1 MVKQETLTKAMQW
14 LANGQTGQSSKAMMI
29 NLLSSQSIKGASDH
43 PWDPSDFRRC
53 LLLLQAVPEFKEQLI
68 LMAGVSDTWAG
79 LVERWDEIEQM
90 LLSECF
96 SSSDYRFTNA
106 PKTYALM
113 KQVIKGQS
121 DEK

>member
-1 MVKQETLTKAMQW
+1 MVKQETLIKAMQW

-29 NLLSSQSIKGASDH
+29 NLLCNQRIKGASDH

-53 LLLLQAVPEFKEQLI
+53 LLLLKTVPEFKEKI
-68 LMAGVSDTWAG
+68 SLMADVSETWARI
-79 LVERWDEIEQM
+79 VNHWDEIEQV

-96 SSSDYRFTNA
+96 SSSDYRFNNA

-113 KQVIKGQS
+113 KQIIKG
-121 DEK
+121 